1 MISPWIYVLL
11 NENNFCLNNGEKYL
25 ETQTQTKKK
34 KRSMAIA
41 IINHQS
47 VAIARNWK
55 GQGKVLFLITFR
67 KKMAFRDLDFRL
79 LIFRT
84 VRE

>member
-1 MISPWIYVLL
+1 MISPWICVLL

-25 ETQTQTKKK
+25 ETQTKKK

-41 IINHQS
+41 MINHQS
-47 VAIARNWK
+47 VALARNWK

-67 KKMAFRDLDFRL
+67 KKMTFRDLDFRL